1 MPCTTGVDKGESL
14 LWSQK
19 CFAELQVPDMLSVKP
34 PTLRDVRKTV
44 QRMTQRT
51 AAMPQLGQDVE
62 L

>member
-1 MPCTTGVDKGESL
+1 M

-19 CFAELQVPDMLSVKP
+19 CLADLQVPDMLSVKP

-44 QRMTQRT
+44 QRT
-51 AAMPQLGQDVE
+51 AAMTRLGHDVE

>member
-19 CFAELQVPDMLSVKP
+19 CLADLQVPDMLSVKP

-44 QRMTQRT
+44 QRT
-51 AAMPQLGQDVE
+51 AAMTRLGHDVE